1 MNFEATLTTA
11 CRDTE
16 LFVLLLSPI
25 EFSGPGGAYSM
36 IVQRK
41 HRHSETP
48 DVYVFEAESHEDI
61 RVMIDCWK
69 EVEFDIHPALDL
81 AASFRQQGM
90 KIA

>member
-1 MNFEATLTTA
+1 MSFEATLTTA
-11 CRDTE
+11 CRDTG
-16 LFVLLLSPI
+16 LFVILLSPS
-25 EFSGPGGAYSM
+25 EFSGSGCADSM

-41 HRHSETP
+41 HRHSDTP

-61 RVMIDCWK
+61 RVMIDYWK
-69 EVEFDIHPALDL
+69 EVEFEIHPALDL